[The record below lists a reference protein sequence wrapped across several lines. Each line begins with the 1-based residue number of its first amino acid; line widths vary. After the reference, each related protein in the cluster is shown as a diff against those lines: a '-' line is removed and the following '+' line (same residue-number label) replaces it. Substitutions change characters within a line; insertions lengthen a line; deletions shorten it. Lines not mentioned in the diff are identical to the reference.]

1 MRSPQRSAGSM
12 PLATRKAALP
22 ARSGPLGRLRNP
34 RARTQLIV
42 TVIVFLISLVFILPL
57 YWMLVLATHT
67 LKEVYAFPPPLLFGG
82 ALADNFRR
90 LLESFNPAQA
100 IWNSLLVAVP
110 KTVGLVLVSALAGY
124 GFSRYARLTSAQRLL
139 TAVLATLF
147 FPPALGLIPFFLEM
161 KVFGW
166 LNGYLP
172 LIIPAMASAFGVV
185 WMNTYISAAIPREL
199 YEAAELDGAGPGTT
213 FVRVVLPII
222 RPGLAALAVWTFIS
236 TWNDFQIP
244 LIILNDADKFTM
256 PLALTS
262 LSGLRSSDTPAIML
276 GTAIGVLPVFLVFAL
291 LSRQFISGL
300 TSGAVKS

>member
-1 MRSPQRSAGSM
+1 MASLPNQAGGRPSAGSKANSSAQRG
-12 PLATRKAALP
+12 LAA
-22 ARSGPLGRLRNP
+22 SLRNP
-34 RARTQLIV
+34 RARTRLIV
-42 TVIVFLISLVFILPL
+42 TVIVFLISLVFVFPL

-67 LKEVYAFPPPLLFGG
+67 QQEVSAFPPPLLFGT
-82 ALADNFRR
+82 ALGDNLRR
-90 LLESFNPAQA
+90 MLDAFSPVQA

-110 KTVGLVLVSALAGY
+110 KTLGLVLISALAGY
-124 GFSRYARLTSAQRLL
+124 GFSRYARLTSAQWLL
-139 TAVLATLF
+139 SAVLATLF

-166 LNGYLP
+166 LNTFLP
-172 LIIPAMASAFGVV
+172 LIIPAMASAFGVI

-199 YEAAELDGAGPGTT
+199 YEAAELDGAGPMTT
-213 FVRVVLPII
+213 FWRVVLPII
-222 RPGLAALAVWTFIS
+222 RPGLSALAVWTFIG

-262 LSGLRSSDTPAIML
+262 LSAMRSSDTPAIML
-276 GTAIGVLPVFLVFAL
+276 GTALGVLPVFLIFAF
-291 LSRQFISGL
+291 LSRQFIAGL

>member
-1 MRSPQRSAGSM
+1 MHSAPKQIRGRPVAGSQ
-12 PLATRKAALP
+12 LARPALKDQLAA
-22 ARSGPLGRLRNP
+22 LRNP
-34 RARTQLIV
+34 RVRTRLVV
-42 TVIVFLISLVFILPL
+42 TVVVFLISLVFVFPL

-67 LKEVYAFPPPLLFGG
+67 LKEVSAFPPPLMFGTAMG
-82 ALADNFRR
+82 DNLRR
-90 LLESFNPAQA
+90 MLDAFNPIQA
-100 IWNSLLVAVP
+100 MWNSLVVAVP
-110 KTVGLVLVSALAGY
+110 KTLGLVLISALAGY
-124 GFSRYARLTSAQRLL
+124 GFSRYARLKLAQQLS

-172 LIIPAMASAFGVV
+172 LIIPAMASAFGVI

-199 YEAAELDGAGPGTT
+199 YEAAELDGAGPTTT
-213 FVRVVLPII
+213 FWRVVLPII
-222 RPGLAALAVWTFIS
+222 RPGLSALAVWTFIG

-244 LIILNDADKFTM
+244 LIVLNDAEKFTM
-256 PLALTS
+256 PLALTT
-262 LSGLRSSDTPAIML
+262 LSGMHSSDTPAIML
-276 GTAIGVLPVFLVFAL
+276 GTAVGVLPVFLIFAF